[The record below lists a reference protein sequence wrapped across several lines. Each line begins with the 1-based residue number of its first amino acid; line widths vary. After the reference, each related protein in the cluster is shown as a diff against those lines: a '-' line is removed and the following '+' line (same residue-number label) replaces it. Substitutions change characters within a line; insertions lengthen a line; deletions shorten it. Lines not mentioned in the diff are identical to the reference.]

1 MVLSSVTAM
10 LMCVS
15 VLMLSVLEAPVW
27 MLLSA
32 MALGMAAVNY
42 QCLFPLQKVM
52 APMLAR
58 DAARHGR
65 SGPSWTF
72 QLMYGRWAVVLVTLG
87 VAALV
92 LYSLVRTGR
101 L

>member
-1 MVLSSVTAM
+1 
-10 LMCVS
+10 MCLP

-42 QCLFPLQKVM
+42 QCLYPLQKVM

-65 SGPSWTF
+65 NGP
-72 QLMYGRWAVVLVTLG
+72 
-87 VAALV
+87 
-92 LYSLVRTGR
+92 TGHIS
-101 L
+101 